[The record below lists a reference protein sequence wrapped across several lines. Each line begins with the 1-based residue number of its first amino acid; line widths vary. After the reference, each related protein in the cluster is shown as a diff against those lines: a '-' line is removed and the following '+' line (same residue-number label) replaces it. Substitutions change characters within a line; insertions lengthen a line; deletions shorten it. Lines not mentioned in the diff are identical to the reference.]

1 MCSAKTPLQSWGGN
15 GFFWLLTIW
24 IQVWTALRTSRVVV
38 REDVHRDFRVKYR
51 VTVIYHPNQDTWRM
65 KGAPW

>member
-1 MCSAKTPLQSWGGN
+1 M
-15 GFFWLLTIW
+15 TIW